1 MQLAKWLILFG
12 FVSLG
17 SFCFSL
23 PTFKIL
29 VVLELSAVATH
40 SSSNDIIDISMSMI
54 SFRRWEV
61 VPRGVG

>member
-40 SSSNDIIDISMSMI
+40 SSSNDIIDDI
-54 SFRRWEV
+54 
-61 VPRGVG
+61 VPTVGGSTPWGRVGG